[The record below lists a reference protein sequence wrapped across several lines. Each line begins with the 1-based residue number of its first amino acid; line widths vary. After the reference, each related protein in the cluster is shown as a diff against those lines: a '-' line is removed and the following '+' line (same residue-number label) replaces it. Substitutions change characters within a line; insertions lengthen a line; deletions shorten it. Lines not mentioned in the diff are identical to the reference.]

1 MNKRVIAGAMAAM
14 TLGFFACNQA
24 PKDSYTINGDIA
36 GLKDSLIYFRTSAG
50 DSMVVDSAK
59 VTDGKFTFKGKAEEP
74 KMASIYLQDRRGGF
88 NLYVENAAI
97 NIKGNVD
104 SLSSVKITGAPTQ
117 QEWDTFQADLKPL
130 NDQEDTLFQQYQT
143 ARMKNDTAAV
153 AAIEKKANDLN
164 DQREAASKTF
174 INQHPKSYV
183 SINLLRSLVYSTEYA
198 DLNKM
203 FTGLDT
209 SLQHST
215 SGVKIAEQLETMKAT
230 AIGQQAIDFTANDV
244 NGNPVSLSSF
254 KGKYVLVDF
263 WASWCGPCRAENPNV
278 VKAYNKYKDKNF
290 TILGVSLDEDG
301 AKWKEAIAHD
311 KLNWTQ
317 VSDLKGWKSEPAGKY
332 GVKAIPANFLI
343 DQDGKI
349 IGHNLRGDKLEEKLA
364 EVLSNIQLKK
374 SASDAKS

>member
-14 TLGFFACNQA
+14 TLGFFACKQA
-24 PKDSYTINGDIA
+24 PKDSYTINGDIT

-59 VTDGKFTFKGKAEEP
+59 VTDGKFTFKGKTEEP

-117 QEWDTFQADLKPL
+117 EQWDAFQADLKPL
-130 NDQEDTLFQQYQT
+130 NDQEDSLFQQYQT

-174 INQHPKSYV
+174 IQQHPKSYV
-183 SINLLRSLVYSTEYA
+183 SLNLLRSLVYSTEYA

-209 SLQHST
+209 SLQHSAT
-215 SGVKIAEQLETMKAT
+215 GVKIGQQLETMKST

-301 AKWKEAIAHD
+301 AKWKEAIEHD

-364 EVLSNIQLKK
+364 EVLSNVQLKK
-374 SASDAKS
+374 NGTAGKS